1 MGIEASAFTRFYNLA
16 LLCFA
21 LLLQHLLIS
30 YPTPRFAN
38 QLPLMTPFCEKCW
51 FFVVNEKVTF
61 LGSECLMVIN

>member
-30 YPTPRFAN
+30 YLFLAN
-38 QLPLMTPFCEKCW
+38 QLPLMTPFREKCW